1 MTHPANSDL
10 LIHDLF
16 LQQASQ
22 APERPAVIS
31 SGRTLSYADLRVLSS
46 SLGYRL
52 RSIGVQPNALVAVVM
67 EKGWEQIVAVMGTLI
82 AGAAYLPIDANVPAE
97 RLHFLLENGEVQVVL
112 TQSWL
117 DEKITWPSQVTRW
130 CVDVDGEG
138 PREKS

>member
-52 RSIGVQPNALVAVVM
+52 RSIGVQPNTLVAVVM
-67 EKGWEQIVAVMGTLI
+67 EKGWEQIVAVMGTLS
-82 AGAAYLPIDANVPAE
+82 
-97 RLHFLLENGEVQVVL
+97 RVQL
-112 TQSWL
+112 ICQSMRMSPQNACIFCWRMG
-117 DEKITWPSQVTRW
+117 KF
-130 CVDVDGEG
+130 
-138 PREKS
+138 KSY